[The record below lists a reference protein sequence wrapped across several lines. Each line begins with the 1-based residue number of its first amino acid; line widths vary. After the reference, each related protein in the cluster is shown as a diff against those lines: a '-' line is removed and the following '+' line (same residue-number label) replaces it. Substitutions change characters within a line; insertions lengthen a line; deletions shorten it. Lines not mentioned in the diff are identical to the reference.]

1 MVSWLILCASTA
13 GGHDINPW
21 LGAKIPYTAQY
32 GKRNKIFFFLSK
44 GQKCSNKG
52 ASTSLTWE
60 SVGTL
65 VTSGWRRGF

>member
-32 GKRNKIFFFLSK
+32 GKRNKNFFFLVKDRSVQIR
-44 GQKCSNKG
+44 GPLPPSPG
-52 ASTSLTWE
+52 SLLGHW
-60 SVGTL
+60 
-65 VTSGWRRGF
+65 